1 MEGCIGSRVQ
11 NIRRRESF
19 FPLIRFVPGSCFGCL
34 LLTSPPAATVL
45 VDEER
50 HRWCTKCNGIINHIT
65 ATYSVTLGAHF
76 DALRA
81 PQHPA
86 RAAAETTAE
95 GRGGLLLVRKKSDS
109 YRTTYFARVVAIR
122 CENCT
127 RELG

>member
-1 MEGCIGSRVQ
+1 MIGEISTPKVSRDGNRTCTDVDGMV
-11 NIRRRESF
+11 NSNSET
-19 FPLIRFVPGSCFGCL
+19 
-34 LLTSPPAATVL
+34 TS
-45 VDEER
+45 VD
-50 HRWCTKCNGIINHIT
+50 I
-65 ATYSVTLGAHF
+65 GARF

-122 CENCT
+122 CENST

>member
-1 MEGCIGSRVQ
+1 MSV
-11 NIRRRESF
+11 F
-19 FPLIRFVPGSCFGCL
+19 FGEN
-34 LLTSPPAATVL
+34 
-45 VDEER
+45 VD
-50 HRWCTKCNGIINHIT
+50 GIIVYICGNISVDIL
-65 ATYSVTLGAHF
+65 ATI

-122 CENCT
+122 CENST